1 MASGNTSSAAP
12 AEPVGNRMCVP
23 LPAGISAVTFIF
35 PLSGSAG
42 APAAVSGTYWPA
54 TFDRPGYFYSCA
66 VTGSSA
72 VVTPIVNV
80 DLGYSVRCVRA
91 REEQAIPCFF
101 PLAGSSVARGSCA
114 GTIGRLIS
122 YLMLGRFTCVW
133 TVRPCAMTS
142 LRTASSLAFVASV
155 PGKSR
160 RSLAFSRWPGRLR
173 RRRVLAARIGPPLV
187 PSQATA
193 LRSLC
198 PLVVLPSP
206 LPPPCRSLTAF
217 VASVPGKNRQ
227 SLFFGIVGFW
237 VL

>member
-101 PLAGSSVARGSCA
+101 PLAGSSVAPGELCGYYWTTDFVPNA
-114 GTIGRLIS
+114 GAVYLRLD
-122 YLMLGRFTCVW
+122 GA
-133 TVRPCAMTS
+133 TVRFDFAANGE
-142 LRTASSLAFVASV
+142 LFSV
-155 PGKSR
+155 R
-160 RSLAFSRWPGRLR
+160 CVR
-173 RRRVLAARIGPPLV
+173 ARE
-187 PSQATA
+187 
-193 LRSLC
+193 
-198 PLVVLPSP
+198 
-206 LPPPCRSLTAF
+206 
-217 VASVPGKNRQ
+217 
-227 SLFFGIVGFW
+227 
-237 VL
+237 

>member
-91 REEQAIPCFF
+91 REEQAIPLFWIVWFWSSLNLLRDWPEFGASSWVRRSVSGLFSNPPEAELF
-101 PLAGSSVARGSCA
+101 PVMLRRFPRRNRSATRFVLSSGILAV
-114 GTIGRLIS
+114 TFIFPVGRVELIS
-122 YLMLGRFTCVW
+122 LGC
-133 TVRPCAMTS
+133 
-142 LRTASSLAFVASV
+142 
-155 PGKSR
+155 
-160 RSLAFSRWPGRLR
+160 
-173 RRRVLAARIGPPLV
+173 
-187 PSQATA
+187 
-193 LRSLC
+193 
-198 PLVVLPSP
+198 
-206 LPPPCRSLTAF
+206 
-217 VASVPGKNRQ
+217 
-227 SLFFGIVGFW
+227 
-237 VL
+237 